1 MSLTANAVIFA
12 DAGRLEM
19 RQVTLR
25 EPGPD
30 EVVVATSYSSISSGT
45 ERLLFE
51 GKLPGMPHLRYP
63 LVPGYEAAGTVIA
76 IGADVTNVTVG
87 EAVFVGGSMCYSDV
101 AAAFGGQSSCLI
113 KRAEQVVPL
122 KSIPL
127 AQAPLLAL
135 AATALHG
142 VLRLGDVA
150 GQRVAVLGMG
160 ALGQLAA
167 QFLRAAGAHT
177 VIVDR
182 SASRL
187 ELAVGDEK
195 IDVSDRTLEEA
206 LPEPVDH
213 VIEVTGKS
221 EELARCARVMKMGGK
236 IVLLSYYDPLSTPFV
251 DLFVKEA
258 TLLVSREWAPPDLPA
273 ARDAADRGDVNL
285 EPLARHIVPIASYD
299 QAYKTAFQDP
309 SILKVVLQWA

>member
-1 MSLTANAVIFA
+1 MRAHAVVFPE
-12 DAGRLEM
+12 AGQLEL
-19 RQVTLR
+19 REVTLR
-25 EPGPD
+25 EPAAD
-30 EVVVATSYSSISSGT
+30 EVVVATGYSSISSGT

-51 GKLPGMPHLRYP
+51 GKLPAIPNLGYP

-76 IGADVTNVTVG
+76 IGADVRTVAVG
-87 EAVFVGGSMCYSDV
+87 DPVFVGGSMCYTDV

-113 KRAEQVVPL
+113 KRAAQVVPL

-160 ALGQLAA
+160 AVGQLAA
-167 QFLRAAGAHT
+167 RFLRAAGAHV
-177 VIVDR
+177 VIADR

-187 ELAVGDEK
+187 ELADGDEK
-195 IDVSDRTLEEA
+195 INVSERTLEEA
-206 LPEPVDH
+206 IGEPVAH
-213 VIEVTGKS
+213 VVEVTGNS
-221 EELARCARVMKMGGK
+221 AELARCARVMTPGGK
-236 IVLLSYYDPLSTPFV
+236 IVLLSYYDPLTTPFV
-251 DLFVKEA
+251 DLFMKEA
-258 TLLVSREWAPPDLPA
+258 TLLVSREWAPADLIA
-273 ARDAADRGDVNL
+273 ARDAADSGAVDL
-285 EPLARHIVPIASYD
+285 EPLARHIVPIARYER
-299 QAYKTAFQDP
+299 AYQTAFEDS